1 MFMHYFQIT
10 GLSVLQIFILGAM
23 GYFLIK
29 RNILGDSAL
38 DGISRLVIEVTLP
51 IMIFCQLIKEFSFS
65 TYANWWF
72 FPLLSIAITLLGL
85 VLGFIFSFFIHGRQ
99 HKVQFLSL
107 ITFQNSGYL
116 PLALVAALLP
126 ADKANVMFIYLFLF
140 LLGFNLVMLSFGVYL
155 LTFTQNKKFE
165 LGAIFNPPVVAAL
178 FSLVFIFLGL
188 TKFVPDFIFRPLKA
202 IGDCTLPLAMVVVGG
217 NLAAIH
223 LGHIDKKAMSLMILV
238 KLIIMPLLGLFFI
251 MKLSLPELIGL
262 LIIIELAVPAA
273 TLLSVVTRH
282 YKKEDLL
289 ISQGI
294 FIGHLVSIVSIPLFL
309 SLFFFF
315 TAPK

>member
-1 MFMHYFQIT
+1 MFMNYFQIT
-10 GLSVLQIFILGAM
+10 GLSVLQIFILGAL

-29 RNILGDSAL
+29 RNILGDCAL

-65 TYANWWF
+65 VYANWWF
-72 FPLLSIAITLLGL
+72 FPLLSIFITILGLLLGSAF
-85 VLGFIFSFFIHGRQ
+85 GIFINGRQ
-99 HKVQFLSL
+99 HKLQFLSL
-107 ITFQNSGYL
+107 VTFQNSGYL

-126 ADKANVMFIYLFLF
+126 ADKADTMFIYLFLF

-165 LGAIFNPPVVAAL
+165 LGTIFNPPVVSAL
-178 FSLVFIFLGL
+178 FSLIFIFFGINR
-188 TKFVPDFIFRPLKA
+188 FVPDFIFKPLKA
-202 IGDCTLPLAMVVVGG
+202 VGDCTLPLAMMVVGG
-217 NLAAIH
+217 NLAAIRI
-223 LGHIDKKAMSLMILV
+223 GRIDKKTMSLMLLV
-238 KLIIMPLLGLFFI
+238 KLIIMPLLGLLLI
-251 MKLSLPELIGL
+251 INLDLPELVGL
-262 LIIIELAVPAA
+262 LIIIQLAAPAA

-294 FIGHLVSIVSIPLFL
+294 FVGHIASIITIPLFL
-309 SLFFFF
+309 SLFFFL